1 LYYSLL
7 ENQGDK
13 PYKILNTKTMKFLFG
28 LMTALMITSIA
39 SAQHSDSPAG
49 NVNIGIKGGV
59 NVYNIKNSNDVKYDP
74 RFGLH
79 FGLLGHIHLNSRLAL
94 QPELVYS
101 TQGAKT
107 KIGSDNMMYNLD
119 YINVPLLL
127 QYMFD
132 NGFRLQAGPQLGFL
146 IRAKTKVN
154 DTTVDIKDE
163 LKPIDVGL
171 SVGASYV
178 FPPTGFG
185 LDARYNFG
193 LSSINKE
200 SNVTS
205 TNRGFQ
211 LGVFYIFGH

>member
-1 LYYSLL
+1 
-7 ENQGDK
+7 
-13 PYKILNTKTMKFLFG
+13 MKLLFG
-28 LMTALMITSIA
+28 LIAAVMFTSIA

-74 RFGLH
+74 RPGLH
-79 FGLLGHIHLNSRLAL
+79 FGLLGHIHLNSQFAL

-107 KIGSDNMMYNLD
+107 KIGSDNIIMD

-132 NGFRLQAGPQLGFL
+132 NGFRIQAGPQLGL
-146 IRAKTKVN
+146 LVRAKSKNN
-154 DTTVDIKDE
+154 DNTTDIKDD

-178 FPPTGFG
+178 FPPSGFG

>member
-1 LYYSLL
+1 
-7 ENQGDK
+7 
-13 PYKILNTKTMKFLFG
+13 
-28 LMTALMITSIA
+28 
-39 SAQHSDSPAG
+39 
-49 NVNIGIKGGV
+49 
-59 NVYNIKNSNDVKYDP
+59 
-74 RFGLH
+74 
-79 FGLLGHIHLNSRLAL
+79 
-94 QPELVYS
+94 
-101 TQGAKT
+101 
-107 KIGSDNMMYNLD
+107 MMYNLD

-154 DTTVDIKDE
+154 DTSVDIKDE